1 MDRSERMSQSQ
12 QEAYQIMFK
21 NTPQK
26 FYQVVRMLSMM
37 KQFAKTREQKK
48 QGEVNRENEWDKFKE
63 LREKLGYPDSP
74 DLEEKFKQLPKE
86 QRMELIRDCEKKVL
100 LQAGEKEYDFLLA
113 TNKMLAE
120 PQILDKD
127 INLDQLKNMMTDYGL
142 QFHIK
147 ELPDLSRE
155 LFFYAKD
162 ANIAARAIERTLN
175 EILEDPETVT
185 KPTLET
191 LIKQAKAQ
199 VEVQKQAKAEEI
211 EKAKEASVVKAGGKE
226 AAQTAKESLD
236 SLSLF
241 EELKGGIEL

>member
-48 QGEVNRENEWDKFKE
+48 QGEVNRENEWEKFKE
-63 LREKLGYPDSP
+63 LREKLGLPDSP
-74 DLEEKFKQLPKE
+74 DLEAKFKQLPKE
-86 QRMELIRDCEKKVL
+86 QRMELIRDCENKVL

-127 INLDQLKNMMTDYGL
+127 INLEQLKNMMTEYGL

-147 ELPDLSRE
+147 ELPDLSKE
-155 LFFYAKD
+155 LYFYAKD

-175 EILEDPETVT
+175 EILEDPEMVT
-185 KPTLET
+185 KPTLEK
-191 LIKQAKAQ
+191 LIKQAKEQ
-199 VEVQKQAKAEEI
+199 VEIQKQAKVEELQQTKGALI
-211 EKAKEASVVKAGGKE
+211 KEGSKEVAKN
-226 AAQTAKESLD
+226 TKESLE

-241 EELKGGIEL
+241 EDIKDGLEL

>member
-1 MDRSERMSQSQ
+1 MSQSQ

-48 QGEVNRENEWDKFKE
+48 QGEANREKEWEKFKQ
-63 LREKLGYPDSP
+63 LREKLGLPNSP
-74 DLEEKFKQLPKE
+74 DLEVKFKQLSKE
-86 QRMELIRDCEKKVL
+86 QRIELIRDCENKVL
-100 LQAGEKEYDFLLA
+100 LQAGEKDYEFLLA

-147 ELPDLSRE
+147 ELPDLTRE
-155 LFFYAKD
+155 LYFYAKD

-185 KPTLET
+185 KPTLEK
-191 LIKQAKAQ
+191 LIKQAKEQ
-199 VEVQKQAKAEEI
+199 VEVQKQAKVEEI
-211 EKAKEASVVKAGGKE
+211 DKVKEASVVKAGAKE
-226 AAQTAKESLD
+226 ATQTAKDSLD

-241 EELKGGIEL
+241 EDLKGGIEL